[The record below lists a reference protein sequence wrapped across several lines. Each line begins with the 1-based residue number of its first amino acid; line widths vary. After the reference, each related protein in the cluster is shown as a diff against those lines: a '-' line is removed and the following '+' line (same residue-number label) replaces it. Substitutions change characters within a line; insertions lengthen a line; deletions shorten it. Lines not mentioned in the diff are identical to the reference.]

1 MFERTDDTARFAR
14 RLGDQRREAVPP
26 QPRCLI
32 RCLKRSPTKP
42 YVAQPTARARN
53 TNYLHLQANHPALG
67 ESGLRFTR
75 ERSLVRNQPRPFR
88 GSCNLADS
96 APHAGGSSRGCLNRC
111 LSRPDARRRR
121 PDSREP
127 YVRASPRLTAR
138 LSARCVCSVTSVKDP
153 PTHWP
158 APATLLSK

>member
-88 GSCNLADS
+88 S
-96 APHAGGSSRGCLNRC
+96 GCIWLVF
-111 LSRPDARRRR
+111 AVWRRRR
-121 PDSREP
+121 
-127 YVRASPRLTAR
+127 LAR
-138 LSARCVCSVTSVKDP
+138 LSQSLSQP
-153 PTHWP
+153 PRRAAE
-158 APATLLSK
+158 APGLA

>member
-88 GSCNLADS
+88 GSCNLADFQCLTPAAARAVVSIVVS
-96 APHAGGSSRGCLNRC
+96 AAQTRGGGARTRVNPTCAPPH
-111 LSRPDARRRR
+111 D
-121 PDSREP
+121 
-127 YVRASPRLTAR
+127 
-138 LSARCVCSVTSVKDP
+138 
-153 PTHWP
+153 
-158 APATLLSK
+158 